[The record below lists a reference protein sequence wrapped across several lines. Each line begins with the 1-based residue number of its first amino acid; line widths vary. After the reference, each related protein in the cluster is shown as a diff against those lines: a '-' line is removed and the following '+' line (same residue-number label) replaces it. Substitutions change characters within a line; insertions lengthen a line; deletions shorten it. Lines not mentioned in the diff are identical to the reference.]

1 MTTQSP
7 NTKNASSPAPAPA
20 PSRFSRGLLAAAIG
34 ALGIG
39 AIGAGV
45 ALAQDAPILR
55 HAAGDGPRAEM
66 RHARFGEERGRMA
79 QFMEWR
85 LERTLEEVDASPEQ
99 VERIKAIAD
108 EARGEIAPL
117 MRGFRDTREDLAEIL
132 GAETIDRA
140 AAETLRAER
149 LAAMDAASARGLQ
162 ALLDAAEVL
171 EPEQRAELVEEM
183 GERRRGWG
191 RW

>member
-1 MTTQSP
+1 MTTETTPKAP
-7 NTKNASSPAPAPA
+7 NAGPAR
-20 PSRFSRGLLAAAIG
+20 SRVSRGLLAAGVAV
-34 ALGIG
+34 LGVG
-39 AIGAGV
+39 AIGAGFAV
-45 ALAQDAPILR
+45 AQDAPILR
-55 HAAGDGPRAEM
+55 HAAGDGPRAETM
-66 RHARFGEERGRMA
+66 HARFGEERGRMA
-79 QFMEWR
+79 EFMEWR
-85 LERTLEEVDASPEQ
+85 LERTLDEVDASPEQ
-99 VERIKAIAD
+99 VERIKAIAE
-108 EARGEIAPL
+108 EARGEIVPL

-132 GAETIDRA
+132 GAQTIDRA